1 MLTSLLQFPWA
12 SATMYHQILI
22 LFNAGASSSGWGKV
36 IFKAHHGVH
45 LGSTKLYYYT
55 DDKKVVVMVKTP
67 SPSETLARTWAI
79 TQPTVLPAVMK
90 NHSWLLERLQG
101 ELWLCENAVVQ
112 FYFLIQFWFIISRF
126 INVKQRKIQIE
137 PRIILNYNTKFK

>member
-1 MLTSLLQFPWA
+1 
-12 SATMYHQILI
+12 MYHQILI

-67 SPSETLARTWAI
+67 SPSETLCKDMSCHTAKSSTC
-79 TQPTVLPAVMK
+79 
-90 NHSWLLERLQG
+90 SDE
-101 ELWLCENAVVQ
+101 
-112 FYFLIQFWFIISRF
+112 
-126 INVKQRKIQIE
+126 E
-137 PRIILNYNTKFK
+137 PRGFESCGKFM